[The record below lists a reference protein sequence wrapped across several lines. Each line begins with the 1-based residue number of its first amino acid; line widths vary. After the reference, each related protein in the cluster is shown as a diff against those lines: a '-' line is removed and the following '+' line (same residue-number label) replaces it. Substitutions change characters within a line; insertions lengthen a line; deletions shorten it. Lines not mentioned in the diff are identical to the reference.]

1 MKKITAVISVLLA
14 LALLFCACGKT
25 EPVTPADTTAPAV
38 PTEPADPAEKA
49 EVNLGLL
56 KGPTGMGAALLLDEN
71 EKGKAR
77 NSYNVTLAGAPDALQ
92 AAMIS
97 GELDI
102 AALPTNVASVLYA
115 KTEGKVQIL
124 AVNTLGVLYIM
135 SKDANIKSFADLA
148 GKTVLS
154 AGQGTTAEYVLNYL
168 LQKNGVTDVNVEF
181 AAEHAEVLTKAAA
194 GGYDTVLLPEPFV
207 TQMKNTDASF
217 ETVLD
222 LTAEWKALGGGA
234 LTMGCIAVRKAF
246 ADENPGAVED
256 FLSDYEES
264 IGYVNASPAEAAQLI
279 ETYEI
284 AKAAIAE
291 SALPRCNITFMSGET
306 MKENVSAYLG
316 VLAEANPQ
324 SVGGKLPD
332 DGFYYIALSLADAK

>member
-1 MKKITAVISVLLA
+1 MKKITAVISLLLA

-77 NSYNVTLAGAPDALQ
+77 NSYNVTLTGAPDALQ
-92 AAMIS
+92 AALIS

-135 SKDANIKSFADLA
+135 S
-148 GKTVLS
+148 
-154 AGQGTTAEYVLNYL
+154 
-168 LQKNGVTDVNVEF
+168 
-181 AAEHAEVLTKAAA
+181 
-194 GGYDTVLLPEPFV
+194 
-207 TQMKNTDASF
+207 
-217 ETVLD
+217 
-222 LTAEWKALGGGA
+222 
-234 LTMGCIAVRKAF
+234 
-246 ADENPGAVED
+246 
-256 FLSDYEES
+256 
-264 IGYVNASPAEAAQLI
+264 
-279 ETYEI
+279 
-284 AKAAIAE
+284 
-291 SALPRCNITFMSGET
+291 
-306 MKENVSAYLG
+306 
-316 VLAEANPQ
+316 
-324 SVGGKLPD
+324 
-332 DGFYYIALSLADAK
+332 

>member
-1 MKKITAVISVLLA
+1 MKKITAFISVLLA
-14 LALLFCACGKT
+14 LALLLGACGKT
-25 EPVTPADTTAPAV
+25 EPAAPADTTAPAG
-38 PTEPADPAEKA
+38 PSEPAEKTD
-49 EVNLGLL
+49 VNLGLL

-92 AAMIS
+92 AALIS

-102 AALPTNVASVLYA
+102 AALPANVAAVLYA

-124 AVNTLGVLYIM
+124 AVNTLGVLYVM
-135 SKDANIKSFADLA
+135 SRDASIKSFADLA

-168 LQKNGVTDVNVEF
+168 LEKNGVTDVNVEF

-194 GGYDTVLLPEPFV
+194 GDYDTVLLPEPFV

-217 ETVLD
+217 ETALD
-222 LTAEWKALGGGA
+222 LTAEWNALGGGA

-246 ADENPGAVED
+246 ADENPGAVAD
-256 FLSDYEES
+256 FLADYEES

-291 SALPRCNITFMSGET
+291 SALPRCNITFMAGET

-316 VLAEANPQ
+316 VLAQANPQ
-324 SVGGKLPD
+324 SVGGSLPD
-332 DGFYYIALSLADAK
+332 DGFYYIAQSPADAK